1 MFITNSY
8 KSYLYAVKF
17 ISLSDDDDDDDDTGL
32 LKNGHFC
39 VGTKF

>member
-17 ISLSDDDDDDDDTGL
+17 ISLSDDDDDDDTGL